1 MKRFRFRLEKVLH
14 FRTLVRE
21 EKRRELMLRNL
32 KLQEARQL
40 LEVLIQM
47 ALSNTI
53 AQGRIMRVEEVVLAG
68 LFAERI
74 KVQIEQQRQ
83 EVVAAEE
90 EVRKAMD
97 AYIEASKEARSLE
110 MLKERKLQEYTEY
123 FHKEEEK
130 FLDELSVQSR
140 AVKPL
145 A

>member
-21 EKRRELMLRNL
+21 AKRRELMLRNL